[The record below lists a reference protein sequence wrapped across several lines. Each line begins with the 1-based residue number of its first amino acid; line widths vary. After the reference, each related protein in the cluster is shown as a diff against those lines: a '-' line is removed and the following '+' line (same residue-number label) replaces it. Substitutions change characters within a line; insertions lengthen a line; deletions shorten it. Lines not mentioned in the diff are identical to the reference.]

1 MDYSKFCKGQKLAFQ
16 EALNEMV
23 GRRNG
28 TITSY
33 ATPWPKVNDA
43 GTDGFEWNSLTVIG
57 GRPGTGKTLIKD
69 QIIRETAKNNPGQ
82 TIRIYEFNFEMV
94 GATQKQREFSAILER
109 PYKYVKSASGTKIS
123 EEDLA
128 KCFSYAKT
136 TLENETY
143 PIDTCYTPID
153 VDEFQKLIEWY
164 MEKYAVE
171 IDGRRIYTKTVVT
184 VDHANLFKLNSKQRT
199 KTDMLYDLGEVIT
212 HLKKTFPISF
222 IVLSQLGRNVESPE
236 RNQDGKYG
244 NYILE
249 TDLFGGDAL
258 FQHAD
263 LVMGFNRPSLKF
275 ISHYGPERYIIDDP
289 DILVCHFLKCRNG
302 DTRMS
307 FFKSEY
313 HKMRIVEMTQP
324 PAKQKQRNI
333 STA

>member
-1 MDYSKFCKGQKLAFQ
+1 MNYEKYCQGQKLSFQ
-16 EALNEMV
+16 DALNEMV

-43 GTDGFEWNSLTVIG
+43 STDGFEWHSLTVIG

-69 QIIRETAKNNPGQ
+69 QIIRETAKHNPGQ

-94 GATQKQREFSAILER
+94 GATQKQREFSAVLEK
-109 PYKYVKSASGTKIS
+109 PYKYVKSACGNKIS
-123 EEDLA
+123 DEDL
-128 KCFSYAKT
+128 KTCFEYAKT
-136 TLENETY
+136 SLENETY
-143 PIDTCYTPID
+143 PVDTCYNPVD

-164 MEKYAVE
+164 MQKHAVVIDEKRV
-171 IDGRRIYTKTVVT
+171 YTKTVIT
-184 VDHANLFKLNSKQRT
+184 VDHANLFKLSANQKS
-199 KTDMLYDLGEVIT
+199 KTDMLYELGEVIT
-212 HLKKTFPISF
+212 DLKKRFPISF

-275 ISHYGPERYIIDDP
+275 ISFYGPERYIMDDP

-313 HKMRIVEMTQP
+313 HKMRIVEMAVP
-324 PAKQKQRNI
+324 PAKQERRI
-333 STA
+333 STS